1 MCVTACFQLYEP
13 GKPLQEITCPC
24 GHGYWD
30 IFSETFVTGDRVR
43 DGHAPSKREYEA
55 KVMDRM
61 SPDEYEA
68 KLREQWI
75 RHFGSCPTHR
85 ATGRTAAQQGQR
97 NRDCSS
103 RAQTELEQI
112 RRGDFVSKGRTNV
125 ISDPRHGSA
134 ATVWPEDQDRSTPR
148 YARPE
153 DVSSPQSRYYAEPQ
167 PPGRSIRTEASGSIV
182 PDLGPVLDRSRRIA
196 TQDVGDSSSPPSS
209 YATLFNQ
216 LAIDP
221 NTRRPAGVH
230 GELEGVEETRRGY
243 EGRGREAQ
251 DSMRYEGSR
260 QAEQPNPQET
270 TRTAQS
276 RSNTLQD
283 YFLPGDGI
291 HPKAMEYRLKS
302 LLGDNSSFKPYTMK
316 VRD

>member
-43 DGHAPSKREYEA
+43 AGHAPSKQEYEA
-55 KVMDRM
+55 KLKDRL

-75 RHFGSCPTHR
+75 RHFGSCSTHLR
-85 ATGRTAAQQGQR
+85 TGRVAAQQGRR

-125 ISDPRHGSA
+125 ISDPRRESA

-148 YARPE
+148 YVRPE
-153 DVSSPQSRYYAEPQ
+153 DASSPQSRYYAESHSPSQ
-167 PPGRSIRTEASGSIV
+167 STRTEASRSIV
-182 PDLGPVLDRSRRIA
+182 PDLGPVLDRSQRIT
-196 TQDVGDSSSPPSS
+196 TQDGGDSSSPSSS
-209 YATLFNQ
+209 YATLFDR
-216 LAIDP
+216 LTIDP
-221 NTRRPAGVH
+221 RARQPLEAH
-230 GELEGVEETRRGY
+230 DELEGAEETRRRY
-243 EGRGREAQ
+243 EIRAREAQ
-251 DSMRYEGSR
+251 DSRYQGGR
-260 QAEQPNPQET
+260 QAEQPNRQET
-270 TRTAQS
+270 TRTTRG

-291 HPKAMEYRLKS
+291 HPRAMEYRLNAF
-302 LLGDNSSFKPYTMK
+302 LGDNSSFKPYATK

>member
-30 IFSETFVTGDRVR
+30 AFSETFVTGDRVR
-43 DGHAPSKREYEA
+43 DGHAPSKQEYEA
-55 KVMDRM
+55 KLKDRL

-75 RHFGSCPTHR
+75 RHFRSCPTHLR
-85 ATGRTAAQQGQR
+85 TGRAAAQQGRR
-97 NRDCSS
+97 NRDCSG

-112 RRGDFVSKGRTNV
+112 QRGDFVSKGRTNA
-125 ISDPRHGSA
+125 ISDPRRESA

-148 YARPE
+148 YVRPE
-153 DVSSPQSRYYAEPQ
+153 DASSPQPRYYAESHS
-167 PPGRSIRTEASGSIV
+167 PGLSIGPEVSRSIA
-182 PDLGPVLDRSRRIA
+182 PDLGPALDRSQRIA
-196 TQDVGDSSSPPSS
+196 TQDGGDSPSPPSS
-209 YATLFNQ
+209 YATLFDR

-221 NTRRPAGVH
+221 NARQP
-230 GELEGVEETRRGY
+230 LEAHDESEGAEETRRRY
-243 EGRGREAQ
+243 ESRGREAQ
-251 DSMRYEGSR
+251 DSRRYQGGR
-260 QAEQPNPQET
+260 QAEQPNRQET
-270 TRTAQS
+270 IRTAQG

-291 HPKAMEYRLKS
+291 HPRAMEYRLNTF
-302 LLGDNSSFKPYTMK
+302 LGDNSSFKPYTMK